1 MRRVWYRRDQA
12 VVVEALRQGVRPDMA
27 TTMSSGPL
35 DELVALHEQLGVF
48 DNLESVT
55 VSRQRRGL
63 DDGLLLNTLAV
74 LPFLETPSLQSAAGQ
89 VFGEPSILLRL
100 GWSPVQ
106 IAWGDNFRHRQVG
119 PLRQAESVPCHPD
132 SLRDEL
138 RRIDAAAWDTV
149 QRQFT
154 RTLFQRGLIRGRVF
168 AIDGTGLGD
177 GFRLVCLV
185 CVSGERP
192 LIVAWRLLEGAASE
206 KGKEASVTRSLIE
219 QSVAAAGGPCIDLLL
234 VDALYADG
242 PLLAWL
248 KYQQRIDV
256 LVPIPGDR
264 NLHADL
270 VGLAEPGLL
279 KLKRHSYVCRIQ
291 GHKRRRTLEMGC
303 RDGLTSWE
311 SFVQTAE
318 GYGAVEPCLWGCL
331 IRETEPDA
339 EGQKAC
345 WTLVSTRAWA
355 DGPTAYQAFR
365 PRWHIE
371 NDAYRELKEG
381 WQLEMQRWGRDVA
394 TQRGRV
400 TLTCLA
406 FNTAQVYLSRSGKH
420 LAARGIRRLRRQFT
434 QQLGHSP
441 VVIYIDQNYAVLP
454 VEELLQAVGQPAH
467 ETLRPLN
474 TVRPP

>member
-1 MRRVWYRRDQA
+1 MRRVWYQRDQA
-12 VVVEALRQGVRPDMA
+12 AVVGALRQGIRPDMA

-35 DELVALHEQLGVF
+35 DELVALHDQLGVF
-48 DNLESVT
+48 DALEAMT
-55 VSRQRRGL
+55 VNRQRRGL
-63 DDGLLLNTLAV
+63 EDGLLLNSLAV
-74 LPFLETPSLQSAAGQ
+74 LPFLETPSLQAAAGQ
-89 VFGEPSILLRL
+89 LFGEPAILLRL

-106 IAWGDNFRHRQVG
+106 IAWGDNFRHRQRG
-119 PLRQAESVPCHPD
+119 PLRLAESVPCHPD

-138 RRIDAAAWDTV
+138 RRVAAAEWDTV
-149 QRQFT
+149 QRQLT
-154 RTLFQRGLIRGRVF
+154 QVLFERGLVRGRTF

-177 GFRLVCLV
+177 GLRLVCLV

-219 QSVAAAGGPCIDLLL
+219 QAMAAGGNCIDLLL

-256 LVPIPGDR
+256 LVPIPSDR

-270 VGLAEPGLL
+270 VGLAQQGLL
-279 KLKRHSYVCRIQ
+279 KLKRHSYVRRIQ

-303 RDGLTSWE
+303 RDGLTSGE
-311 SFVQTAE
+311 SFLQAAE
-318 GYGAVEPCLWGCL
+318 GYGAMEPCLWGCL

-339 EGQKAC
+339 EGQLAC
-345 WTLVSTRAWA
+345 WTLVSTRAWP
-355 DGPTAYQAFR
+355 DGPTAFQAFR

-420 LAARGIRRLRRQFT
+420 LAARGIRRLRRHFAKR
-434 QQLGHSP
+434 LGHSP
-441 VVIYIDQNYAVLP
+441 VVIYIGQNYAVLA
-454 VEELLQAVGQPAH
+454 VEELLQVVGQPVR
-467 ETLRPLN
+467 ETLRPLAAA
-474 TVRPP
+474 RPP